1 VSASLT
7 FSPWNPEAVFHLANL
22 LIQTNR
28 LDDAL
33 LVTETCLKL
42 DPFNEQVRGLA
53 NNLRAA
59 RKR

>member
-1 VSASLT
+1 MQAFA
-7 FSPWNPEAVFHLANL
+7 FSPWSPEAVFHYVNL
-22 LIQTNR
+22 LLQTNR

-33 LVTETCLKL
+33 LVADTCLKL

-59 RKR
+59 RKG